1 MEGEGRRLRTL
12 VDETYI
18 AGSLLGLR
26 DSVANDGESGDTSA
40 GETSVAELQ
49 TVNQILSKESCSYN
63 TEVLA
68 SAPSKRIRRTGRYD
82 PQEREKKRYKMLK
95 LTACISDVYYDAII
109 FSRERNKM
117 HAKKTREK
125 KKQFFEESE
134 KLLNAMVH
142 EHNLLRE
149 YLISVKVMSRDED
162 TKAKQRDIEAEK
174 ELESFK
180 VCMLNSFFV
189 IVITRLLY

>member
-1 MEGEGRRLRTL
+1 
-12 VDETYI
+12 
-18 AGSLLGLR
+18 
-26 DSVANDGESGDTSA
+26 
-40 GETSVAELQ
+40 
-49 TVNQILSKESCSYN
+49 
-63 TEVLA
+63 
-68 SAPSKRIRRTGRYD
+68 
-82 PQEREKKRYKMLK
+82 
-95 LTACISDVYYDAII
+95 
-109 FSRERNKM
+109 M

-162 TKAKQRDIEAEK
+162 TKAKQRNIEAER

-180 VCMLNSFFV
+180 VCSTYTILNFSVFSGLKFS
-189 IVITRLLY
+189 INIF

>member
-1 MEGEGRRLRTL
+1 MFPKL
-12 VDETYI
+12 I
-18 AGSLLGLR
+18 
-26 DSVANDGESGDTSA
+26 
-40 GETSVAELQ
+40 
-49 TVNQILSKESCSYN
+49 
-63 TEVLA
+63 
-68 SAPSKRIRRTGRYD
+68 YD
-82 PQEREKKRYKMLK
+82 
-95 LTACISDVYYDAII
+95 YYII

-134 KLLNAMVH
+134 KMLNAMVN

-174 ELESFK
+174 ELESYK
-180 VCMLNSFFV
+180 VCILISFF
-189 IVITRLLY
+189 LLGIS